1 VNGRPVYVLYGF
13 ALAALRVKS
22 GGLVAPMLAHAVLL
36 LMRSG

>member
-1 VNGRPVYVLYGF
+1 VLYGF

-22 GGLVAPMLAHAVLL
+22 GGLVAPMLAHAVNNGVAVLL